1 MVRDSLRR
9 TVARPAHRR
18 AQTYDD
24 QVGRPTYALALAAL
38 IVVSGCS
45 GGGRPQVA
53 VAAVGRS
60 DVTEV
65 VEAPATVSA
74 RATGTVTAAA
84 DGRVDDLRVREG
96 QQVRAGA
103 VLLHIS
109 SPSAQRALRQ
119 ARRADAQAAA
129 TGDLPAP
136 ASGLGPAEI
145 AADARAEAAFARAR
159 QTARALPD
167 PRLRRQALAG
177 VAASAAQ
184 YAAARAQAEDAVARF
199 RAGLGDLSAA
209 VSALSAAQRVQTRS
223 AVAVAS
229 STVRALTVR
238 APVDGTV
245 SLTTTS
251 GGSGSGAADLAGQL
265 PDGLQSQAGQLLGGG
280 GTASVTGTLRTGAP
294 VSKGEQLVTVTDS
307 STLSLTAQV
316 DETDVLLVRRGVPA
330 TAVLDA
336 VPDARYDAAVRT
348 IDPTPVSSSRGGVTY
363 LVRLSLGLGRSA
375 DGSIAPVPRAGMSAV
390 VDLRVRT
397 ARNAVA
403 VPASAVFR
411 DGRRDAVWVVEAGRA
426 GERTVRL
433 GAQGRSRV
441 QVVDGL
447 RPGAR
452 IVIRGAD
459 VVHDGDQVP

>member
-1 MVRDSLRR
+1 
-9 TVARPAHRR
+9 
-18 AQTYDD
+18 
-24 QVGRPTYALALAAL
+24 VGRPTYALALAAL

>member
-294 VSKGEQLVTVTDS
+294 VSKG
-307 STLSLTAQV
+307 
-316 DETDVLLVRRGVPA
+316 
-330 TAVLDA
+330 
-336 VPDARYDAAVRT
+336 
-348 IDPTPVSSSRGGVTY
+348 
-363 LVRLSLGLGRSA
+363 
-375 DGSIAPVPRAGMSAV
+375 
-390 VDLRVRT
+390 
-397 ARNAVA
+397 
-403 VPASAVFR
+403 
-411 DGRRDAVWVVEAGRA
+411 
-426 GERTVRL
+426 
-433 GAQGRSRV
+433 
-441 QVVDGL
+441 
-447 RPGAR
+447 
-452 IVIRGAD
+452 
-459 VVHDGDQVP
+459 